1 MKLAVIALTNSGA
14 DLGYRLEEELADVDL
29 YLPTKVEPSASAI
42 EFKSSLSDLVEDLF
56 ADYEG
61 LIFIMAV
68 GIVVRILAPYIEDK
82 RRDPAVVTIDDTG
95 ANVISTLSGHIGGAN
110 DLTAKLAALIGANPV
125 ITTATD
131 CHNKLAFDLLAQQL
145 DAQIMP
151 FSNLKLANAAVVNN
165 QQVDIFTDL
174 ELDLDLAANINLLSR
189 SELGSREGFP
199 VVISNQRVEL
209 SGNHLQLVPRNIV
222 VGIGCR
228 RGVSSQQIKAA
239 ILFALDQ
246 LNLKQASIKS
256 VATIDLKEDE
266 TGILEVVTEWKVPLD
281 IISREQ
287 IRNCEF
293 EYTSSEFVEEQIGVG
308 GVCEPAALLS
318 SRGGELL
325 LEKTSKNKVTVALVE
340 ENCML

>member
-1 MKLAVIALTNSGA
+1 
-14 DLGYRLEEELADVDL
+14 
-29 YLPTKVEPSASAI
+29 
-42 EFKSSLSDLVEDLF
+42 
-56 ADYEG
+56 
-61 LIFIMAV
+61 
-68 GIVVRILAPYIEDK
+68 
-82 RRDPAVVTIDDTG
+82 
-95 ANVISTLSGHIGGAN
+95 
-110 DLTAKLAALIGANPV
+110 
-125 ITTATD
+125 
-131 CHNKLAFDLLAQQL
+131 
-145 DAQIMP
+145 
-151 FSNLKLANAAVVNN
+151 
-165 QQVDIFTDL
+165 
-174 ELDLDLAANINLLSR
+174 
-189 SELGSREGFP
+189 
-199 VVISNQRVEL
+199 
-209 SGNHLQLVPRNIV
+209 V